1 MTKKFW
7 EAWKNRIDETYLIWL
22 YESVI
27 VNGKCHNGWNI
38 LNHVYADDKIIKATF
53 KGDTVDLVIKK
64 FSWVI
69 GGGKNSGHLRSENLY
84 ITLDRKNIKTIEF
97 NRKL

>member
-7 EAWKNRIDETYLIWL
+7 NDWKRRIGETYLIWL

-38 LNHVYADDKIIKATF
+38 LNHTYADDEIIKATF
-53 KGDTVDLVIKK
+53 NGDFVDLVIKK
-64 FSWVI
+64 HTWVI
-69 GGGKNSGHLRSENLY
+69 GKGSNSGHLHSEIFY